1 MLASAWKL
9 VSESLNTL
17 ANQGVTDSNI
27 KAKLKTDRSIRD
39 HYLVI
44 FDMVNVLVN
53 MSQARFSVLAT
64 TTRKLNWIFTI
75 SSIT

>member
-17 ANQGVTDSNI
+17 ANEGVTDSNI

-44 FDMVNVLVN
+44 YDMVNVLVN
-53 MSQARFSVLAT
+53 MSQSRFSVLAT
-64 TTRKLNWIFTI
+64 TTRKLIWIIPNFPL
-75 SSIT
+75 